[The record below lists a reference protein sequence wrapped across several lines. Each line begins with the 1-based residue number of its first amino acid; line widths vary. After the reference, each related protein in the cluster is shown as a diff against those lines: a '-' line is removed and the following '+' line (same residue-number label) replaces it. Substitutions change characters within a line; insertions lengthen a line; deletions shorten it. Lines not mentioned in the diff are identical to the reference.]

1 MEQPQY
7 NMLHRDK
14 FEVEFGQLYQNFGMG
29 TTIWSPLASGVLSG
43 KYNAPTAPTET
54 RMDIDGLEWLKDK
67 TITAENLTR
76 VEKLAPIAKQ
86 LGISL
91 PVLAIAWCLKNPNVS
106 TVMLGAS
113 KVSQLEENLTAVAK
127 KHLLTTQV
135 MQEIELALNNTPI
148 RPNF

>member
-1 MEQPQY
+1 
-7 NMLHRDK
+7 
-14 FEVEFGQLYQNFGMG
+14 
-29 TTIWSPLASGVLSG
+29 
-43 KYNAPTAPTET
+43 TET

-127 KHLLTTQV
+127 KHLLTTEV